1 MQLLELFAS
10 TKRLTEDAKEYSP
23 IGAPSEDDSQDIDW
37 LGDLKFYIDNDDK
50 LLNNHF
56 FPVTKKHRKYVGNAN
71 IYKIYIK
78 PILTSIDQYCD
89 HFDIEDRD
97 EKFPD
102 SLIRELARHIAA
114 EQEEHIHNGEYLN
127 SVNTGIKE
135 SVELPGKTISGSIRE
150 FKHGDTKIAY
160 SIRDDH
166 VDISSVRTPQ
176 TKRGAGSAREAMT
189 EFLKAT
195 DNAGLPTKL
204 ASSPLDNKTSGSKL
218 LAFYKT
224 LGYKESGNKINAV
237 GDLELVRPVGST
249 TEDAA
254 GVGIVTKQNSTK
266 DVGPGTIRKNLKAF
280 KLV

>member
-56 FPVTKKHRKYVGNAN
+56 FPVTKKHRKFIGNAN

-127 SVNTGIKE
+127 SVN
-135 SVELPGKTISGSIRE
+135 
-150 FKHGDTKIAY
+150 
-160 SIRDDH
+160 
-166 VDISSVRTPQ
+166 
-176 TKRGAGSAREAMT
+176 M
-189 EFLKAT
+189 
-195 DNAGLPTKL
+195 
-204 ASSPLDNKTSGSKL
+204 
-218 LAFYKT
+218 
-224 LGYKESGNKINAV
+224 
-237 GDLELVRPVGST
+237 
-249 TEDAA
+249 EDAA
-254 GVGIVTKQNSTK
+254 GVGIITKQNSTK